1 MVSLPS
7 GGGCCAGS
15 PGALTAPT
23 RHSSSALRGTA
34 EHQRYARPCSATL
47 GPRSGPL
54 RRPAS
59 GPPWLRP
66 PAWRRSPFA
75 RSSLPGLA
83 YRPGARPSLGGGFP
97 SRRHPLRRLAPRLRA
112 PFAARLARDG
122 PGVLLRPWAAP
133 GSLGGRPALP
143 LRACLAPVW
152 PWRVPPLPPPA
163 GGVAAL
169 APPARGRRRAAP
181 ALWRLCR
188 PRAWGDLLQ
197 EWGRIASLWGHFG
210 PLCCAFCSPA
220 LDVMQRRA
228 VEWCGVR
235 VKRMFYLGG

>member
-1 MVSLPS
+1 MVSLSS

-23 RHSSSALRGTA
+23 RHSRSALRGTA
-34 EHQRYARPCSATL
+34 EHQRYARPCSAPL

-75 RSSLPGLA
+75 RSSLSGLA
-83 YRPGARPSLGGGFP
+83 CRPGARPSLGGGFP
-97 SRRHPLRRLAPRLRA
+97 SRRRPLRRSAPRLRA

-122 PGVLLRPWAAP
+122 PGVWLRPWAAP

-143 LRACLAPVW
+143 LRACCAPVW
-152 PWRVPPLPPPA
+152 PWRVSPLPPPA
-163 GGVAAL
+163 GPLRWPLGRLRRPRSSRPGAA
-169 APPARGRRRAAP
+169 AGRGP

-188 PRAWGDLLQ
+188 PRAWGLV
-197 EWGRIASLWGHFG
+197 
-210 PLCCAFCSPA
+210 
-220 LDVMQRRA
+220 LDMLRCGA

-235 VKRMFYLGG
+235 VKHMFYFGRG